1 MQRSDKCDAGLQDTL
16 HNGLE
21 NYGICVCDNRLSDFG
36 LSKRFLETKGCKTER
51 FLIQSVV
58 LFE

>member
-21 NYGICVCDNRLSDFG
+21 NYTICDNRFSDFG
-36 LSKRFLETKGCKTER
+36 LSNRFLETKGFKTSEV
-51 FLIQSVV
+51 SN
-58 LFE
+58 